1 MSDGTGAQEEGHQ
14 LLAEMTDL
22 SLIRNDLA
30 LMGLF
35 LLKPLSLIRPRD
47 SMLALDIT
55 WKGR

>member
-1 MSDGTGAQEEGHQ
+1 MSDGTEAREEVYQ
-14 LLAEMTDL
+14 LLTEVTDL
-22 SLIRNDLA
+22 SLAHND

-47 SMLALDIT
+47 SMRALDIT